1 MANSNWAGVVLGII
15 AGAAIGAGIGM
26 LYAPQSGR
34 KTRRDLQKQA
44 VELKKKAEHFGDV
57 VKERAEEFSAT
68 VSDSADKYRQKV
80 MSNIN

>member
-1 MANSNWAGVVLGII
+1 MANSNWGGVVLGII

-44 VELKKKAEHFGDV
+44 VELKKKAGHFSDV
-57 VKERAEEFSAT
+57 VKERAEEFGNT
-68 VSDSADKYRQKV
+68 VTDSADKYRQKV
-80 MSNIN
+80 MSSIN

>member
-1 MANSNWAGVVLGII
+1 MANSNWGGVVLGII

-44 VELKKKAEHFGDV
+44 GELKKKAEHFSDV
-57 VKERAEEFSAT
+57 VKERAEEFGTT
-68 VSDSADKYRQKV
+68 VTDNADKYRHKV